1 MYKEKL
7 MSKVKRN
14 EFVNF
19 VNEQLLTLMT
29 GSFKPDLKDMFKTS
43 DIDAHCPDLESAFFE
58 AEDTGD
64 LFEAVRNHLAGI
76 KNDFIVH
83 LDIDISD
90 GRKRVVIERSTTKK
104 IDSLDMDDMLD
115 DLKDCSEKALALVF
129 GK

>member
-1 MYKEKL
+1 

>member
-1 MYKEKL
+1 

-43 DIDAHCPDLESAFFE
+43 DIDVHCPDLESAFFE

-64 LFEAVRNHLAGI
+64 LFEAVRNHLNGI

-83 LDIDISD
+83 LDIDVSD
-90 GRKRVVIERSTTKK
+90 SRKRAIIERSSTKK
-104 IDSLDMDDMLD
+104 IDSIDMDDMID
-115 DLKDCSEKALALVF
+115 DLKDGSEKALHLIF

>member
-1 MYKEKL
+1 

-43 DIDAHCPDLESAFFE
+43 DIDVHCPDLESAFFE

-76 KNDFIVH
+76 KNDFVVH
-83 LDIDISD
+83 LDIDVSD
-90 GRKRVVIERSTTKK
+90 SRKRAIIERSSTKK
-104 IDSLDMDDMLD
+104 IDSLDMDDMID
-115 DLKDCSEKALALVF
+115 DLKDGSEKALQLIF

>member
-1 MYKEKL
+1 

-43 DIDAHCPDLESAFFE
+43 DIDVHCPDLESAFFE

-64 LFEAVRNHLAGI
+64 LFEAVRNHLNGI

-83 LDIDISD
+83 LDIDVSD
-90 GRKRVVIERSTTKK
+90 SRKRAIIERSSTKK
-104 IDSLDMDDMLD
+104 IDSLDMDDMID
-115 DLKDCSEKALALVF
+115 DLKDCSEKALQLIF

>member
-1 MYKEKL
+1 

-19 VNEQLLTLMT
+19 VNEQLLTLMN

-43 DIDAHCPDLESAFFE
+43 DIDVHCPDLESAFFE

-64 LFEAVRNHLAGI
+64 LFEAVRNHLNGI

-83 LDIDISD
+83 LDIDVSD
-90 GRKRVVIERSTTKK
+90 SRKRAIIERSSTKK
-104 IDSLDMDDMLD
+104 IDSLDMDDMID
-115 DLKDCSEKALALVF
+115 DLKDCSEKALQLIF

>member
-1 MYKEKL
+1 
-7 MSKVKRN
+7 MSTVKKN

-43 DIDAHCPDLESAFFE
+43 DIDVHCPDLESAFFE

-64 LFEAVRNHLAGI
+64 LFEAVRNHLNGI

-83 LDIDISD
+83 LDIDVSD
-90 GRKRVVIERSTTKK
+90 SRKRAIIERSSTKK
-104 IDSLDMDDMLD
+104 IDSLDMDDMID
-115 DLKDCSEKALALVF
+115 DLKDGSEKALHLIF

>member
-1 MYKEKL
+1 

-43 DIDAHCPDLESAFFE
+43 DIDVHCPDLESAFFE

-64 LFEAVRNHLAGI
+64 LFEAVRNHLVGI
-76 KNDFIVH
+76 KNDFVVH
-83 LDIDISD
+83 LDIDVSD
-90 GRKRVVIERSTTKK
+90 SRKRAIIERSSTKK
-104 IDSLDMDDMLD
+104 IDSLDMDDMID
-115 DLKDCSEKALALVF
+115 DLKDGSEKALQLIF

>member
-1 MYKEKL
+1 
-7 MSKVKRN
+7 MSKVKKN

-29 GSFKPDLKDMFKTS
+29 DGFKPDLKDMFKTS
-43 DIDAHCPDLESAFFE
+43 DIDVHCPDLESAFFE

-83 LDIDISD
+83 LNIDVSD
-90 GRKRVVIERSTTKK
+90 SRKRTIIERSSSKK
-104 IDSLDMDDMLD
+104 IDSLDMDDILD
-115 DLKDCSEKALALVF
+115 DLNNGSEKALQYVF

>member
-1 MYKEKL
+1 

-19 VNEQLLTLMT
+19 VNEQILTLMT
-29 GSFKPDLKDMFKTS
+29 GSFKPDLKDMFKAS
-43 DIDAHCPDLESAFFE
+43 DIDVHCPDLESAFFE

-64 LFEAVRNHLAGI
+64 LFEAVRNHLNGI

-83 LDIDISD
+83 LDIDVSD
-90 GRKRVVIERSTTKK
+90 SRKRAIIERSSTKK
-104 IDSLDMDDMLD
+104 IDSLDMDDMID
-115 DLKDCSEKALALVF
+115 DLKDCSEKALQLIF